1 LILFCFFYLSFIGK
15 TGFPLPTAPFL
26 SELPEIKALMV
37 GKGKTGFYE
46 SEYDLLA
53 QTDFE
58 E

>member
-1 LILFCFFYLSFIGK
+1 
-15 TGFPLPTAPFL
+15 
-26 SELPEIKALMV
+26 MV

-58 E
+58 EWYYAGTYLICNCHTVASVGETFAWNKVCVH